1 MTGKQSANM
10 MEIKVSIN
18 VISIVLA
25 YIVLYVP
32 STFMGII
39 LTYFP
44 YILLTEEASKGID
57 IFNIYCTIAK
67 ILNCIVDAFVFVC
80 VSKQFRSVLRQMLRC
95 KCRHK

>member
-10 MEIKVSIN
+10 IEMKVSIN

-25 YIVLYVP
+25 YILLYVP
-32 STFMGII
+32 SPVMAII

-44 YILLTEEASKGID
+44 WIILREEASKGLD

-80 VSKQFRSVLRQMLRC
+80 VNKQFRSVLRQMLRC